1 MQSGHIPW
9 KLKRHIC
16 TDFRSCRVEAGKKEM
31 VSELSLPKLEGH
43 LDRLES
49 GPWNKMDLKDSYNGL
64 VNWTLC
70 RCFGPRVAM
79 YLDRYV

>member
-43 LDRLES
+43 VLS
-49 GPWNKMDLKDSYNGL
+49 P
-64 VNWTLC
+64 
-70 RCFGPRVAM
+70 
-79 YLDRYV
+79 